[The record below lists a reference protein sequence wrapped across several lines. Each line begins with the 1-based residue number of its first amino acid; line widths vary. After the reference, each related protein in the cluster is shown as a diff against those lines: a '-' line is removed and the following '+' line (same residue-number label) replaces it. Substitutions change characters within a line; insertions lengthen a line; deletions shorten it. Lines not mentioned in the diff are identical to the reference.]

1 MALVRQASFGQAVL
15 DADWLPNLAE
25 QAQKYVDASKS
36 ENTRRAY
43 RADWAD
49 FTGWCRAKSLN
60 WLPSDPASLILYLT
74 ELSGKAKVATLTRR
88 LSAISQAHQL
98 AGHSSPTQDARVR
111 TVMAGIRR
119 LKGTAPEIKR
129 PVLVAEL
136 KTILENLPASLL
148 GTRDRALLL
157 LGFSGA
163 FRRSELVALD
173 VEHLTEN
180 RDGIVVMI
188 GRGKT
193 DQEGQ
198 GRTVGI
204 PRGREEATCPV
215 HALELWCAAGH
226 IETGALF
233 RVMNRHGQVL
243 PKRLS
248 GEGVALVLKRWV
260 EALGYDPKTFGAH
273 SLRAGLAT
281 SAAAAGK
288 SERAIMQQTGHK
300 SVAMV
305 RRYIRE
311 GNLFR
316 ENAAEGLGL

>member
-1 MALVRQASFGQAVL
+1 MALVRHASFCQAVL
-15 DADWLPNLAE
+15 DADWLPTLAE

-49 FTGWCRAKSLN
+49 FTGWCRAKALD

-98 AGHSSPTQDARVR
+98 AGHPSPTQDARVR

-119 LKGTAPEIKR
+119 TKGTAPEAKR
-129 PVLVAEL
+129 PVQVSEL
-136 KTILENLPASLL
+136 KTILESLPASLL

-180 RDGIVVMI
+180 RDGIVVTI
-188 GRGKT
+188 SRSKT

-204 PRGREEATCPV
+204 PCGREEATCPV
-215 HALELWCAAGH
+215 RALELWRAAGQ

-260 EALGYDPKTFGAH
+260 EPLGYDPAVFAAH
-273 SLRAGLAT
+273 SLRSGLAT

>member
-1 MALVRQASFGQAVL
+1 MALVRHPSFGQAVL
-15 DADWLPNLAE
+15 DADWLPSLAE

-49 FTGWCRAKSLN
+49 FTGWCRVKLLD
-60 WLPSDPASLILYLT
+60 WLPADPASLILYLT

-98 AGHSSPTQDARVR
+98 AGHASPTQDARVR

-119 LKGTAPEIKR
+119 TKGTAPETKR

-136 KTILENLPASLL
+136 KTILENLPGSLL

-157 LGFSGA
+157 LGFSGG

-173 VEHLTEN
+173 VEHLIEN
-180 RDGIVVMI
+180 RDGMVVTL
-188 GRGKT
+188 GRSKT

-198 GRTVGI
+198 GRRVGI

-215 HALELWCAAGH
+215 RALELWRAAGH

-248 GEGVALVLKRWV
+248 GEGVALVVKRWV
-260 EALGYDPKTFGAH
+260 EPLGYDPATFAAH

-288 SERAIMQQTGHK
+288 SERAIMQQTGHR

>member
-1 MALVRQASFGQAVL
+1 MSPVPQVSLPPDIG
-15 DADWLPNLAE
+15 WLPSLAG
-25 QAQKYVDASKS
+25 QAQKYAEASRS

-49 FTGWCRAKSLN
+49 FTGWCRAKSLE
-60 WLPSDPASLILYLT
+60 WLPADPASLILYLT

-98 AGHSSPTQDARVR
+98 AGHPSPTQDARVR

-119 LKGTAPEIKR
+119 TRGTAPGAKK
-129 PVLVAEL
+129 PLLVTEL
-136 KTILENLPASLL
+136 KTILESLPESLL
-148 GTRDRALLL
+148 TTRDRALLL
-157 LGFSGA
+157 LGFCGA

-180 RDGIVVMI
+180 RDGIVVTI
-188 GRGKT
+188 GRSKT

-215 HALELWCAAGH
+215 SALERWRTAAR

-243 PKRLS
+243 
-248 GEGVALVLKRWV
+248 A
-260 EALGYDPKTFGAH
+260 KTAFGRG
-273 SLRAGLAT
+273 SRPGGQTAGG
-281 SAAAAGK
+281 SAG
-288 SERAIMQQTGHK
+288 I
-300 SVAMV
+300 
-305 RRYIRE
+305 
-311 GNLFR
+311 
-316 ENAAEGLGL
+316 